1 MRKYVSQLVSVSLI
15 AGLAFSLMA
24 ARTLDDN
31 DFSGYLKHY
40 DQLKFV
46 EERNAFVFV
55 NENAKGK
62 YQKILLDSVTIYSK
76 TEEGNGVIATKA
88 SAHLENGIRQLLE
101 KKGLAVSE
109 RAEGVLNLRVAI
121 TGTEKSKEDLKAYNF
136 VPVAAVFRAGQ
147 AATGKV
153 ATYIDTMMEA
163 EMTDSVTGMRVMAV
177 VQKGI
182 GETEKRSGDELTF
195 EDVVPMLDIWL
206 QTYDKTLDNFL
217 AKRATQ

>member
-1 MRKYVSQLVSVSLI
+1 M
-15 AGLAFSLMA
+15 
-24 ARTLDDN
+24 
-31 DFSGYLKHY
+31 
-40 DQLKFV
+40 
-46 EERNAFVFV
+46 
-55 NENAKGK
+55 
-62 YQKILLDSVTIYSK
+62 
-76 TEEGNGVIATKA
+76 
-88 SAHLENGIRQLLE
+88 
-101 KKGLAVSE
+101 
-109 RAEGVLNLRVAI
+109 LNLRVAI